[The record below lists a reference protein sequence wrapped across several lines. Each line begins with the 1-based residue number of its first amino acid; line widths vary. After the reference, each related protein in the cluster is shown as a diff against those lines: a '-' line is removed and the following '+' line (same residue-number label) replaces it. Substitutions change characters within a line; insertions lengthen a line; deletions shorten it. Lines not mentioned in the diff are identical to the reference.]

1 MSTHQPMGDLAK
13 ALLKKMAFGENF
25 RLEDDEDETARGL
38 TSKVRYN
45 PHI

>member
-1 MSTHQPMGDLAK
+1 
-13 ALLKKMAFGENF
+13 
-25 RLEDDEDETARGL
+25 LEDDEDETARGL